1 MLRIGLTG
9 GIASGKSTV
18 AAMFAELGV
27 CVIDTDAIAREL
39 VAPGG
44 PALGEIVEAFGQSV
58 LGPDGTLDRHLMR
71 RIVFGD
77 ADRRHRLEAILHPRI
92 RETALARS
100 AGCAGPYV
108 IFVVPLLFESGFD
121 RLVERTV
128 AVDCPEALQ
137 IERLMARDETDRDEA
152 RAIIDAQMERAERQS
167 LADDIIDSSTTI
179 EATRDGVAAL
189 HASYLRLAQNCPGT
203 QGRAE

>member
-27 CVIDTDAIAREL
+27 CVIDTDSIAREL

-44 PALGEIVEAFGQSV
+44 PVLGEIVETFGQGV
-58 LGPDGTLDRHLMR
+58 VGPDGRLDRSLMR

-100 AGCAGPYV
+100 AECAGTYV

-137 IERLMARDETDRDEA
+137 IERLMARDETGPDEA
-152 RAIIDAQMERAERQS
+152 RAIIDAQMERAERRS
-167 LADDIIDSSTTI
+167 RADDIIDSSPTI
-179 EATRDGVAAL
+179 EATRDRVAAL